1 MARSKRDDERVI
13 YNIHNLNVYIAA
25 EVVTQLN
32 TNPQQIVNI
41 IHEHIRAE
49 IEGMTK
55 KKIAVRIIEN

>member
-41 IHEHIRAE
+41 IHI
-49 IEGMTK
+49 
-55 KKIAVRIIEN
+55 KIF